1 MTVPKSPRV
10 FASIS
15 GGRPE
20 SFIFGFSPAVSCLL
34 LYLIC
39 GSRHASRDRVTLPYF
54 VLCCVICI
62 RNIAHALMSAGCPL
76 YVADLSLCCM
86 RGKRHSCA
94 ACLFRVWLV
103 WLVDDVSADARFNF
117 LSVPSL
123 QCGHWWELYRVCA
136 CVRGVWLALTASV
149 IFFSVWFFRQD
160 SYRSRRKFTGFIV
173 WIFWVR
179 NIAEITVGAEKLW
192 KMWAPTW
199 KIMQHW
205 CSVSPLEIRLVFQHL
220 FGRIFQ
226 FTIESAIGISEISLQ
241 MTSAHCE

>member
-149 IFFSVWFFRQD
+149 WFFWCDFFDRIRTD
-160 SYRSRRKFTGFIV
+160 PGGNSRDLKSEFSGSGISRRLP
-173 WIFWVR
+173 WVR
-179 NIAEITVGAEKLW
+179 KSRGKCERRPGKL
-192 KMWAPTW
+192 
-199 KIMQHW
+199 
-205 CSVSPLEIRLVFQHL
+205 CSTDVQFRLWRFD
-220 FGRIFQ
+220 
-226 FTIESAIGISEISLQ
+226 
-241 MTSAHCE
+241 